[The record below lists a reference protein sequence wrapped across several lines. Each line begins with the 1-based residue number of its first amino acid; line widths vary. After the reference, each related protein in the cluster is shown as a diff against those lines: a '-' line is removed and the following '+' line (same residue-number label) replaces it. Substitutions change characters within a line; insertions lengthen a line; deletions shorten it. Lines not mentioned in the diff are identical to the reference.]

1 MAVLRIALAQIN
13 PTVGDFDGNIAK
25 IISEIEKA
33 KNASADIVTFPELA
47 ICGYPPEDL
56 LLKPKFLRDNRDALD
71 EVIKRT
77 DDIVA
82 VVGFADTLD
91 GDVFNSAALI
101 SDKRLISIYH
111 KIELPNYGVFDEK
124 RYFKPGS
131 GCLVFDMFNIRLSVN
146 ICEDVWIRGSIVEKY
161 TIENNV
167 KVVLNISS
175 SPFHAGKLVQRR
187 DIIAGFARRTNS
199 YVCYNNLVGGQ
210 DELVFDGGSLIMS
223 PQGEL
228 IASAKRFTEE
238 TLIADIEI
246 DTETNNVCSN
256 QPSII
261 KLRDKGLSNHVSR
274 INPERAPELNRIEE
288 VYNALVLGT
297 RDYIK
302 KNGFKKVVLGLSGG
316 IDSSLTAAIAVDAL
330 GSDNVIGVTM
340 PSQYS
345 SDETRS
351 DAKTLAKNLN
361 IKLFNIPIKNIF
373 FSYIDALEEPFKEG
387 NPGTDL
393 ENLQARI
400 RGNILMTLSNRFG
413 WLVLTTG
420 NKSEMAVGYCTLYGD
435 MAGGFAVIKDVP
447 KTLVYE
453 LSEYVNKKNEK
464 EIIPASVFQRPP
476 TAELRPNQKDEDSL
490 PPYAILDPILRAYVE
505 EDKSLNEIV
514 SCGFS
519 AEIVNYVI
527 HKVDKS
533 EYKRRQAPPG
543 VKITPKA
550 FGRDRRLPITSQY
563 RKP

>member
-1 MAVLRIALAQIN
+1 MNILRVALAQIN

-25 IISEIEKA
+25 IVSKNKKA
-33 KNASADIVTFPELA
+33 KSANADIVTFPELA

-71 EVIKRT
+71 DVIQRT
-77 DDIVA
+77 DGIVA

-91 GDVFNSAALI
+91 GNVFNSAALI
-101 SDKRLISIYH
+101 SDKHLVGVYH
-111 KIELPNYGVFDEK
+111 KVELPNYGVFDEK

-131 GCLVFDMFNIRLSVN
+131 GHLVFDMFNIRISIN
-146 ICEDVWIRGSIVEKY
+146 ICEDIWIRGSVVEKY

-187 DIIAGFARRTNS
+187 DIVAGFARRTNT

-228 IASAKRFTEE
+228 IASAKRFEEE
-238 TLIADIEI
+238 TLITDIEI
-246 DTETNNVCSN
+246 DTRLNNECN
-256 QPSII
+256 NNTSII
-261 KLRDKGLSNHVSR
+261 KLKEENISDHTTRITPSR
-274 INPERAPELNRIEE
+274 ANELDRVQE
-288 VYNALVLGT
+288 VYQALVLGT
-297 RDYIK
+297 RDYIN

-351 DAKTLAKNLN
+351 DAKILAKNLN
-361 IKLFNIPIKNIF
+361 IKLFTIPIKSIF
-373 FSYIDALEEPFKEG
+373 FSYIEALEEPFKEG
-387 NPGTDL
+387 RSGIDL

-447 KTLVYE
+447 KMLVYE
-453 LSEYVNKKNEK
+453 LSEYVNKKSGK

-490 PPYAILDPILRAYVE
+490 PPYTILDPILRAYVE

-519 AEIVNYVI
+519 AEIVNNVI
-527 HKVDKS
+527 NMVDKS

-550 FGRDRRLPITSQY
+550 FGRDRRLPITSRY